1 MMARKILSQE
11 RSLAKEIY
19 TEQLKNDWP
28 GLANEV
34 KEICREIGIDN
45 INEKEVTKEELDDAI
60 YFHNY

>member
-1 MMARKILSQE
+1 MKLLMAKKVLSQG

-34 KEICREIGIDN
+34 KEICR
-45 INEKEVTKEELDDAI
+45 
-60 YFHNY
+60 

>member
-1 MMARKILSQE
+1 MKLLMAKKVLSQG

-34 KEICREIGIDN
+34 KEICRQ
-45 INEKEVTKEELDDAI
+45 V
-60 YFHNY
+60 